1 MSLIALP
8 LQVGVNQALAYDQ
21 VARRKLA
28 DLGGKSLVLEMTEP
42 SLTLALEIEAGSGT
56 DDARVLV
63 DLARPDEFSARVC
76 GRAADLIAVL
86 QAKDRTQA
94 MMAHQIDIQG
104 DTRTFFKVQEILSG
118 LDIDWE
124 QALGDRLGDLPA
136 HLVADG
142 LRFLGGMARAQ
153 LSSLDRTTRN
163 FLREESGWLVPT
175 SLWREHSRGVHEARM
190 DTERLG
196 ARIERLRRQ
205 LSAADERE
213 GEAHR

>member
-1 MSLIALP
+1 MP
-8 LQVGVNQALAYDQ
+8 LQMGVNQALAYDP

-28 DLGGKSLVLEMTEP
+28 ELGGKCLVLETTEP
-42 SLTLALEIEAGSGT
+42 SLTLALEIEADPGG

-63 DLARPDEFSARVC
+63 DFNRPAEFSARVS

-86 QAKDRTQA
+86 QSKDRTQA
-94 MMAHQIDIQG
+94 MMAHRIEIQG
-104 DTRTFFKVQEILSG
+104 DTRTFFKLQEILSG

-124 QALGDRLGDLPA
+124 MALGDRLGDLPA
-136 HLVADG
+136 HLLADG

-153 LSSLDRTTRN
+153 VRSLDRTARN

-175 SLWREHSRGVHEARM
+175 SLWREHSRQVHEVRL

-196 ARIERLRRQ
+196 ARVERLRRQ
-205 LSAADERE
+205 RQKADAPLRE
-213 GEAHR
+213 GEAGQ